1 MLKFPRK
8 NCSDNTAGHRFH
20 MQYSVLMDHW
30 DLGRW
35 PSAGLQ
41 SCPLT
46 DFKMDMWPFVLHRLI
61 WTEIFYISGIILIH
75 PDEFQHIL
83 YWIRQLQRHPTSI
96 PPNSKLLERRYKT
109 IHPLEYIRHVLLP
122 DNGLCVRAQDPKST
136 KRKLHGITIQ
146 FAFSC
151 IQRMDQLSLRTKW
164 PKSDRTPTATT
175 DASVLRSIAS
185 IGGLITIFYDIQ
197 TGSSESSTVPDFQQ
211 ILVSMTTNMQRYFLY
226 YETLTLP
233 AVLSLFAQ
241 HFLRADL
248 PFPFTTFQTI
258 QIQKRY
264 TMPLFSTMPP
274 FWTTSYWN

>member
-1 MLKFPRK
+1 MYFFQTMVFVFELKIQNQP
-8 NCSDNTAGHRFH
+8 NA
-20 MQYSVLMDHW
+20 
-30 DLGRW
+30 
-35 PSAGLQ
+35 
-41 SCPLT
+41 SCI
-46 DFKMDMWPFVLHRLI
+46 M
-61 WTEIFYISGIILIH
+61 
-75 PDEFQHIL
+75 
-83 YWIRQLQRHPTSI
+83 
-96 PPNSKLLERRYKT
+96 
-109 IHPLEYIRHVLLP
+109 
-122 DNGLCVRAQDPKST
+122 
-136 KRKLHGITIQ
+136 IQ

-175 DASVLRSIAS
+175 DATVLRSIAS
-185 IGGLITIFYDIQ
+185 IGGLIIIFYDIQ
-197 TGSSESSTVPDFQQ
+197 TGFSESSTVPDFQQ
-211 ILVSMTTNMQRYFLY
+211 ILVSMTTNMQRYFFY

-241 HFLRADL
+241 PILRADL